1 MKTLRLLRNIAA
13 LSIFGAALV
22 VPQPS
27 AGHAAIHHG
36 HGHCVST
43 LYISN
48 CIRVEHSCVTQL
60 CLSGSS
66 CSHTACVF

>member
-1 MKTLRLLRNIAA
+1 MKTLRVLRNIAV
-13 LSIFGAALV
+13 LFIFGAALV

-27 AGHAAIHHG
+27 AGHAATQ

-48 CIRVEHSCVTQL
+48 CVRVEHSCVTQL